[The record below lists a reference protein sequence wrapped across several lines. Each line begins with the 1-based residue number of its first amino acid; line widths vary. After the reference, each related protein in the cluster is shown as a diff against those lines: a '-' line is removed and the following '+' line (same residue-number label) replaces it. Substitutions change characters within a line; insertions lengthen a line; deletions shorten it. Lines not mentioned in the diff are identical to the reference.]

1 MRKFRT
7 FLIVAVCAAVIAG
20 FGTMNGAQAKEK
32 ITIGMA
38 VSWPGYSFFE
48 LIRQNDWAPDYE
60 LEVINLNDPLGGYAM
75 LAAGQVDIF
84 VSTLEYTPVAVEQGH
99 PFVQTTY
106 TNTSYGVDHIILNAG
121 MTPQDLK
128 GKRVAAPTLF
138 IGHLLMG
145 VWLDSVGINADDV
158 DWINLAADEAA
169 GAMLAGDI
177 DAGYL
182 YEPWSTSVQ
191 ENLAGAQLITTSI
204 EPMYL
209 KNAMFADSIYM
220 NKEFIANRRSAAVDM
235 MRAYW
240 DARGHWNQNV
250 EETNQFFADYLQW
263 PVEDI
268 GWVVSRN
275 GKEIV
280 GGLYMYDF
288 DEAARFC
295 GVLDGAPPFDQANGG
310 LVQTV
315 ADTNEWWVKLG
326 IMKTTIDAN
335 EAVDCSIMGDLV
347 NEGYRQSFGANE

>member
-1 MRKFRT
+1 MRKLRT
-7 FLIVAVCAAVIAG
+7 LLIAAVCVALVAG
-20 FGTMNGAQAKEK
+20 LGAMNGAQAKEK
-32 ITIGMA
+32 ITIGSA

-48 LIRQNDWAPDYE
+48 LVRQMDMAPDYE
-60 LEVINLNDPLGGYAM
+60 LEVISLNDPLGGYAM
-75 LAAGQVDIF
+75 LAAGQLDIF

-106 TNTSYGVDHIILNAG
+106 TNTSYGVDHIVLNAG

-128 GKRVAAPTLF
+128 GERVSAPTLF

-145 VWLDSVGINADDV
+145 VWLDSVGITPDEV
-158 DWINLAADEAA
+158 EWINLNADEAA

-177 DAGYL
+177 SAGYV

-191 ENLAGAQLITTSI
+191 ENLAGSRLITTSI

-220 NKEFIANRRSAAVDM
+220 NKDFIANRRKAAVDM
-235 MRAYW
+235 MRVYW
-240 DARGHWNQNV
+240 DARGYWNQHV
-250 EETNQFFADYLQW
+250 AEVNQIFADYLQW
-263 PVEDI
+263 PIEDV
-268 GWVVSRN
+268 GWVVSTN
-275 GKEIV
+275 GKEIE

-295 GVLDGAPPFDQANGG
+295 GVLDGAPPFGQANGG

-315 ADTNEWWVKLG
+315 ADTNDWWIKLG
-326 IMKTTIDAN
+326 MMKTKIDAN
-335 EAVDCSIMGDLV
+335 AAVDCSIMGDLV
-347 NEGYRQSFGANE
+347 AEGYRQSFGPNE